1 MLHIPLHALCNSSY
15 VPGLFSVD
23 LFGSDLGFSSIGGAA
38 VRGGGGGIAV
48 TLLEDEGFGG
58 EAARTLPIFNRV
70 HHVQELM

>member
-1 MLHIPLHALCNSSY
+1 M
-15 VPGLFSVD
+15 D

-58 EAARTLPIFNRV
+58 EAARTFPIFNRV
-70 HHVQELM
+70 NHVEELM